1 VSAQR
6 EATQYRVMRRVMM
19 LVALVALLAMTA
31 GYGVFVGMA
40 LVIAFVCGTAF
51 ASLNYLEDEAK
62 GAEK

>member
-19 LVALVALLAMTA
+19 LIALVALLAMTA

-40 LVIAFVCGTAF
+40 LVIAFVVGTAF
-51 ASLNYLEDEAK
+51 ASLNTLEDEAK
-62 GAEK
+62 GAGK

>member
-1 VSAQR
+1 
-6 EATQYRVMRRVMM
+6 
-19 LVALVALLAMTA
+19 VALLAMTA